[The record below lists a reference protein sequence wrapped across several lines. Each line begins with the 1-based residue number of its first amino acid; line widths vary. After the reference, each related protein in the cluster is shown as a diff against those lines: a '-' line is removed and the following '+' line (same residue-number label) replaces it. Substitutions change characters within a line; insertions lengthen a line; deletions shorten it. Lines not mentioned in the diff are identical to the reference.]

1 MENFFERVAKAW
13 PVGRRDLHWHILP
26 AASEGDALLA
36 SYPEAV
42 FSRPGLSWV
51 PGEWLHCTLLH
62 AVGLSADDVDVDA
75 LVRDVHAHAQ
85 QVEPFTLTFDRP
97 AIAPVAIEISGW
109 PGTPFTRLVD
119 SITQLTQ
126 EQRTAFRPAASRYP
140 HMSIA
145 YTAIGRC

>member
-145 YTAIGRC
+145 YTVIGRC